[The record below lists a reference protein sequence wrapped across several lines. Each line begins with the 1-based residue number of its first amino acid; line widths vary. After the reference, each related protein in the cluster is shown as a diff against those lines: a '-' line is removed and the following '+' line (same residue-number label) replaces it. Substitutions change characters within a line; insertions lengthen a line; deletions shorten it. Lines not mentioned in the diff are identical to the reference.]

1 MDWDVNFTDFIKSFF
16 SLRLAGWLK
25 ICFLVFLL
33 GYFLLNLII
42 FRQIEI
48 LTRVLMTKLSKKI
61 RIVALLHVGFI
72 LVIFFLALS
81 IL

>member
-1 MDWDVNFTDFIKSFF
+1 MDWDVSFTDFIKSFF

-25 ICFLVFLL
+25 LCFLVFLL

-42 FRQIEI
+42 FRQTGI
-48 LTRVLMTKLSKKI
+48 LARVLVTKISKTI

-72 LVIFFLALS
+72 LVIFFLALF